1 MRSAFFSINGPN
13 LSWVGGYL
21 QNFRMSS
28 PLSFIVSCPCL
39 PDMVTVVC
47 VCVRCV
53 SVSQSPLFPC
63 LQQSALQWEGGCD
76 EVLSHGWQHV
86 VSHRCLH
93 SHLPGVEGTGTTTL
107 GSVGCVLV
115 MGNNLWSESDPLRKQ
130 VSGKWKSMKLVIW
143 HGEKKETH
151 RLVTFFTF
159 HLVAVTPTEAGL
171 VRTNALNSF
180 DQDSVHTALKL
191 SSKLINRV
199 TINYL
204 PH

>member
-1 MRSAFFSINGPN
+1 
-13 LSWVGGYL
+13 
-21 QNFRMSS
+21 
-28 PLSFIVSCPCL
+28 
-39 PDMVTVVC
+39 
-47 VCVRCV
+47 
-53 SVSQSPLFPC
+53 
-63 LQQSALQWEGGCD
+63 
-76 EVLSHGWQHV
+76 
-86 VSHRCLH
+86 
-93 SHLPGVEGTGTTTL
+93 
-107 GSVGCVLV
+107 
-115 MGNNLWSESDPLRKQ
+115 
-130 VSGKWKSMKLVIW
+130 MKLVIW